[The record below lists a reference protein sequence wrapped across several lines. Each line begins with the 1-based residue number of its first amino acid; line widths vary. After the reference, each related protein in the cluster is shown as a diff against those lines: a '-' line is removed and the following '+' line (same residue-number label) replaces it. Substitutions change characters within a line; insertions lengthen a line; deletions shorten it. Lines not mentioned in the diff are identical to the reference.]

1 MTRFAFAL
9 MLGAASLACAAAPIP
24 KDPETLAPPTDQQLA
39 ASQANLKKIGI
50 AIHTHYDDHNA
61 LPRNSA
67 DKDGKPLLSWRVQML
82 PYIDA
87 KLHKEFKLDEPWDSK
102 ANKPL
107 LAKIPKAYQP
117 IRVKAPAGETF
128 YRAFDGVDTAFQA
141 GKNIRFPNV
150 TDGLLNTAM
159 VVEAAESCPWTKPDD
174 LPYDGKKPL
183 AKLGGMFEGDYHVL
197 FGDGSVRPGF
207 GKAMDAEEFRKLV
220 TCSDGM
226 VQDTDKAL
234 GFAKK

>member
-1 MTRFAFAL
+1 MTRIAL
-9 MLGAASLACAAAPIP
+9 ALVLGFLSLACVAAPIP
-24 KDPETLAPPTDQQLA
+24 KDSEKLGPPTEKELQ
-39 ASQANLKKIGI
+39 ASQENLKKLGI

-61 LPRNSA
+61 VPRNIA
-67 DKDGKPLLSWRVQML
+67 DKDGKALLSWRVQML

-102 ANKPL
+102 TNKAL

-128 YRAFDGVDTAFQA
+128 YRAFDGVDTIFQA
-141 GKNIRFPNV
+141 GKNVRFANV
-150 TDGLLNTAM
+150 TDGLSNTVM

-174 LPYDGKKPL
+174 LPYDDKKPL
-183 AKLGGMFEGDYHVL
+183 AKLGGMFDGDYHVL
-197 FGDGSVRPGF
+197 FGDGSVRQGF

-234 GFAKK
+234 GFVKK